1 MSTRR
6 MRPEQVVKGE
16 GGNGIWDKSGQG
28 KFEELWEEEDE
39 AAYQLL
45 EGDYEGAVRG
55 PGQGTATTPPISQ
68 SSFCLLQSLSFM
80 LEDGEAVVTD
90 TQDDDVQPTC
100 EGIRRRVPIADVE
113 EVEQRW
119 AGEGGG
125 IFDVLGRT
133 KELLEGDYEGG
144 GGGEDDNALLYWSSV
159 AKLKS

>member
-1 MSTRR
+1 M
-6 MRPEQVVKGE
+6 KGE

-45 EGDYEGAVRG
+45 EGDYEGAARAQVRA
-55 PGQGTATTPPISQ
+55 PATTPPISQ

-90 TQDDDVQPTC
+90 SQDDDVKPTC

-113 EVEQRW
+113 EVEQR
-119 AGEGGG
+119 
-125 IFDVLGRT
+125 
-133 KELLEGDYEGG
+133 
-144 GGGEDDNALLYWSSV
+144 
-159 AKLKS
+159 